1 MNLRVIHETL
11 VYFGEN
17 LHERSGNVNFFWGRF
32 RKLSLRVYKIKM
44 FCFCLNV
51 VLCLILGG
59 VLV

>member
-11 VYFGEN
+11 VYFGEIFMKGQEM
-17 LHERSGNVNFFWGRF
+17 LIFLGGRF
-32 RKLSLRVYKIKM
+32 RKLSLCVYKIKKCI
-44 FCFCLNV
+44 FKKNV